1 MFAIVTYTDYVKVVI
16 LCGNLVKNDISFIR
30 LTHLLRSMAA
40 QVPLTIPH
48 VSPFSGQKK
57 IKSRRPYRQMR
68 GKLNTPII
76 KAYYPRI
83 ESGRMLGYYFCRARN
98 SAHRN
103 CRRRGAEGIVT
114 L

>member
-1 MFAIVTYTDYVKVVI
+1 H
-16 LCGNLVKNDISFIR
+16 ISFIR
-30 LTHLLRSMAA
+30 LPGFLRSLAA

-57 IKSRRPYRQMR
+57 IKLHCPDRRECE
-68 GKLNTPII
+68 KLNTPII

-83 ESGRMLGYYFCRARN
+83 ESGRMLGYHFCRAFRT
-98 SAHRN
+98 AHRN

>member
-1 MFAIVTYTDYVKVVI
+1 MKVVI

>member
-1 MFAIVTYTDYVKVVI
+1 M
-16 LCGNLVKNDISFIR
+16 KNDISFIR
-30 LTHLLRSMAA
+30 LTHLLQSMAA

-48 VSPFSGQKK
+48 VSPFSGEKK
-57 IKSRRPYRQMR
+57 IKSRRPDRQMC

-83 ESGRMLGYYFCRARN
+83 ESGRMLGYHFCRAFRT
-98 SAHRN
+98 AHRN

>member
-1 MFAIVTYTDYVKVVI
+1 MKVVI

-57 IKSRRPYRQMR
+57 IKSRRPDRQMR
-68 GKLNTPII
+68 GKPNTPII
-76 KAYYPRI
+76 KAYYPGI
-83 ESGRMLGYYFCRARN
+83 ESGRMFGYYFFCRARN

>member
-1 MFAIVTYTDYVKVVI
+1 TYYVKVVI
-16 LCGNLVKNDISFIR
+16 LCGNLDKNDISFIR
-30 LTHLLRSMAA
+30 LPHFSGAMAA
-40 QVPLTIPH
+40 QVPQTIPH

-57 IKSRRPYRQMR
+57 IKSRHADLNGCEKP
-68 GKLNTPII
+68 NTPII

>member
-1 MFAIVTYTDYVKVVI
+1 M
-16 LCGNLVKNDISFIR
+16 KNDISFIR

-57 IKSRRPYRQMR
+57 IKSRRPDRQMC

-83 ESGRMLGYYFCRARN
+83 ESGRMLGYYFCRAFRT
-98 SAHRN
+98 AHRN